1 MHVAIIPDGLRR
13 WAKLNGTSY
22 EQAYHLM
29 CERLRDYAA
38 KCFDTGSDV
47 VSLYLSSA
55 QNFTRSKDD
64 IDAFCLAEHAFCSHL
79 LPDLSKK
86 YDAKVIIAGNLE
98 VLPNY
103 LQESAKQLAYATSA
117 NARTKLFLCLAY
129 NPIDEILH
137 AFSKFNKCQDVIKCL
152 WVSEPVDLLIRTGRG
167 ERASN
172 FLPLQCAG
180 RAIVRNIDELFLD
193 TNLKDITH
201 ILSECIN
208 NKNRKIQSVD
218 DLLQVNDA
226 VSEQNQ

>member
-38 KCFDTGSDV
+38 KCFDTGADV
-47 VSLYLSSA
+47 LSIYLSSA
-55 QNFTRSKDD
+55 QNFTRSKDE

-79 LPDLSKK
+79 LPKLSKK
-86 YDAKVIIAGNLE
+86 YDTKVIIAGNFE
-98 VLPNY
+98 ILPKY
-103 LQESAKQLAYATSA
+103 LQESAKQIAHDSSA
-117 NARTKLFLCLAY
+117 NMKTKLFLCLAY
-129 NPIDEILH
+129 NPIDEIHH
-137 AFSKFNKCQDVIKCL
+137 AFSNLHKCQDVIKCL
-152 WVSEPVDLLIRTGRG
+152 WVSEPVDLLIRTGKG

-180 RAIVRNIDELFLD
+180 RAIVCNIDELFLD
-193 TNLKDITH
+193 TNLKGITL
-201 ILSECIN
+201 ILTEYIN

-218 DLLQVNDA
+218 DLLQVNGI
-226 VSEQNQ
+226 VNELNQ